1 MGSSIGS
8 SLFGK
13 KPVQPAP
20 LIRRN
25 SMNKM
30 KEEDKGLPK

>member
-13 KPVQPAP
+13 KPAP
-20 LIRRN
+20 EPIKRRN
-25 SMNKM
+25 SMNRM
-30 KEEDKGLPK
+30 QEDDDADLP